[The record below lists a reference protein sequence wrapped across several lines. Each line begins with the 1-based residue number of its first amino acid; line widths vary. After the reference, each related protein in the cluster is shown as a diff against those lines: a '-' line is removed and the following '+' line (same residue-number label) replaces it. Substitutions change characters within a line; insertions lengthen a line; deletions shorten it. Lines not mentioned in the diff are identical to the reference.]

1 LCPSHAKPLAPINNA
16 FASQP
21 RVFPYCTIRLSKPR
35 AGAATVPV
43 AVRVECAMSL
53 RRVYCHLPAIEI
65 TIEFGF
71 VLLISNFACEL
82 KQFCNRPDYLA
93 VEAIRR
99 PFSLAG
105 LTLLLLPLS

>member
-1 LCPSHAKPLAPINNA
+1 
-16 FASQP
+16 
-21 RVFPYCTIRLSKPR
+21 
-35 AGAATVPV
+35 
-43 AVRVECAMSL
+43 MSL
-53 RRVYCHLPAIEI
+53 RRDYCHLPPIDFAAPIEI

-71 VLLISNFACEL
+71 VLPISNFACEL
-82 KQFCNRPDYLA
+82 IQFCNRPDYLA